1 MKIKNIIVG
10 ILTLGILNVVSG
22 CEDFWINL
30 LTWGCLKMM
39 SIKIMLL

>member
-22 CEDFWINL
+22 CEGL
-30 LTWGCLKMM
+30 LAYLKETGQ
-39 SIKIMLL
+39 I